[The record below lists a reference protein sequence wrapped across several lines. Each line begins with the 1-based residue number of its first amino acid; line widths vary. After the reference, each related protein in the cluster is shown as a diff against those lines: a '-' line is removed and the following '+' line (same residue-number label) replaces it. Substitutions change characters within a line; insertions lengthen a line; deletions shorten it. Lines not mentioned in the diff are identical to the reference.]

1 VLARLFLL
9 FTLVPIVEL
18 YVLIQFTQ
26 WTGSFP
32 LTLAIVVGTGIVGA
46 FLARQQ
52 GWRTW
57 LEIQRQ
63 LASGKMP
70 TEAVQEGVL
79 ILLAGALLI
88 TPGLLS
94 DITGITLLIPPA
106 RKGIRR
112 WLAARMAT
120 RVTWT
125 MPQSAQ
131 ASRGNTYD
139 TTFEEPPASET
150 PRHRVIDVQV
160 LETDEDAVKRR

>member
-9 FTLVPIVEL
+9 FTLVPLIEL
-18 YVLIQFTQ
+18 YVLILFTQ

-32 LTLAIVVGTGIVGA
+32 LTLGIVVGTGMVGA

-57 LEIQRQ
+57 LEIQQQ
-63 LASGKMP
+63 LAAGKMP
-70 TEAVQEGVL
+70 TKAVQEGVL
-79 ILLAGALLI
+79 ILLAGALLV

-94 DITGITLLIPPA
+94 DMTGIVLLIPPA
-106 RKGIRR
+106 RRGIRR

-120 RVTWT
+120 QVTWT
-125 MPQSAQ
+125 MPRSAPGR
-131 ASRGNTYD
+131 SGNTYN
-139 TTFEEPPASET
+139 TTFEDPPVGES

-160 LETDEDAVKRR
+160 LEANDDTAQRP